1 MKITHTK
8 RAATPVQS
16 SEAIT
21 CGILDSITKYLKN
34 LPSNLVSSLVG
45 KLKEAVKE
53 GLGIDKVEE
62 GKDGIFYMRVTAPIE
77 LLYKQDP
84 DKALKDENL
93 LKMAVRCAPVAGK
106 ADHYDM
112 SFKSN
117 VGKID
122 DQLDVPRDQ
131 IVSYIE
137 RIMKNVGGV
146 LNSAIDDTG
155 TEWYQSDAEAES
167 EPAESASAADN
178 VTEGE

>member
-1 MKITHTK
+1 VKITHTK

-21 CGILDSITKYLKN
+21 CGILDSLSSYLKN
-34 LPSNLVSSLVG
+34 LPSALISSLSN
-45 KLKEAVKE
+45 KLREAVNE

-93 LKMAVRCAPVAGK
+93 LKMVVRCAPVAGK
-106 ADHYDM
+106 SNHYDM

-122 DQLDVPRDQ
+122 DQMDVPRDQ
-131 IVSYIE
+131 IIPYVE
-137 RIMKNVGGV
+137 RIMKNVGGK
-146 LNSAIDDTG
+146 LNSAIDDEG
-155 TEWYQSDAEAES
+155 HEWYNPQSES
-167 EPAESASAADN
+167 ETASEEAT
-178 VTEGE
+178 TEGEQE